1 MKPTSAGNTR
11 TPLFACAMLVA
22 VIILSKALLG
32 HGYVFVAAAAAM
44 LWIPFL
50 LDRRSGETL
59 GWNSRGFLAG
69 AGISLA
75 TLLLYAACFRLA
87 ASWLGKTVEL
97 DPISPALAA
106 VHLLAV
112 AFPEEFFF
120 RGYLQRSLG
129 GGPRAIAASSAA
141 FALAHFLVICVFSGG
156 GACAQNLLTFFP
168 SLVMGY
174 LYMSTRT
181 LWSSVFFHF
190 AANVVYLS
198 LGFAPG

>member
-1 MKPTSAGNTR
+1 MRPHGTPDTR
-11 TPLFACAMLVA
+11 TLLFAYALLVGA
-22 VIILSKALLG
+22 IILSKVLLG
-32 HGYVFVAAAAAM
+32 HGYAFVAAAAAM
-44 LWIPFL
+44 LWIPLL

-59 GWNSRGFLAG
+59 GWNAEGFLRG

-75 TLLLYAACFRLA
+75 VLFLYAVCFHLA
-87 ASWLGKTVEL
+87 AGHLGKAVEVKVV
-97 DPISPALAA
+97 SPLLAA
-106 VHLLAV
+106 THLLAV

-120 RGYLQRSLG
+120 RGYLQRNLG
-129 GGPRAIAASSAA
+129 GGTGAVVAASTMFA
-141 FALAHFLVICVFSGG
+141 FAHFLVICVFSGG
-156 GACAQNLLTFFP
+156 GACAQNILTFFP

-174 LYMSTRT
+174 LYMKTRT

>member
-1 MKPTSAGNTR
+1 
-11 TPLFACAMLVA
+11 MLVA
-22 VIILSKALLG
+22 VIILSKSLLG
-32 HGYVFVAAAAAM
+32 HGYVFVASAAAM

-50 LDRRSGETL
+50 LDRGAGETL
-59 GWNSRGFLAG
+59 GWNTNGFIRGAV
-69 AGISLA
+69 ISLA
-75 TLLLYAACFRLA
+75 ALLLYAACFYLA
-87 ASWLGKTVEL
+87 ARWLGKTVEIR
-97 DPISPALAA
+97 PVSPLLAA
-106 VHLLAV
+106 THLLAV

-120 RGYLQRSLG
+120 RGYLQRKLG
-129 GGPRAIAASSAA
+129 GGPGAIAASSAM

-156 GACAQNLLTFFP
+156 GACAQNVLTFFP

-198 LGFAPG
+198 LAFAPG

>member
-1 MKPTSAGNTR
+1 MKPRGTANTR
-11 TPLFACAMLVA
+11 TPLFAYALLVA
-22 VIILSKALLG
+22 AIILSKVLLG
-32 HGYVFVAAAAAM
+32 GGYVFVAAAAAM

-59 GWNSRGFLAG
+59 GWNARGFLRG

-75 TLLLYAACFRLA
+75 ALSLYAACFYLSA
-87 ASWLGKTVEL
+87 PLLGKTVE
-97 DPISPALAA
+97 IGVVSPTLAA
-106 VHLLAV
+106 THLLAV

-120 RGYLQRSLG
+120 RGYLQRNLG
-129 GGPRAIAASSAA
+129 GGLGAIAASSAM
-141 FALAHFLVICVFSGG
+141 FALAHFLVICAFSGG
-156 GACAQNLLTFFP
+156 GACVQNVLTFFP